1 METTN
6 SITGTLHAILYW
18 YNVIEYYVI
27 LLRYFNSIFRQ
38 LWNKY
43 MLEKHYQY
51 AQRAFPSLT
60 EGSEFFPLWTAIGG
74 HGYLKDWFS
83 QNRSGIVDGLIW
95 TFLV

>member
-1 METTN
+1 M
-6 SITGTLHAILYW
+6 GYG
-18 YNVIEYYVI
+18 I
-27 LLRYFNSIFRQ
+27 LLNVIFRQ

-74 HGYLKDWFS
+74 HGYLKD
-83 QNRSGIVDGLIW
+83 
-95 TFLV
+95 